1 MAKFLSL
8 FSSSKGNCHYIESG
22 DTAIL
27 IDAGRSAKQIALA
40 LGARGIDP
48 DGVSALFITHEH
60 VDHVSGV
67 RVFSS
72 RHNVPV
78 YATEGT
84 AAGMRYKGY
93 TDSKTPVH
101 IISGE
106 VEIGDMKVTPVAT
119 SHDAFE
125 PCAYTVEFSDG
136 KKIAVCTDLGV
147 MSEEVSAALE
157 GSDLVLIES
166 NHEFS
171 MLMNGDYPYPLKR
184 RIAGEKGHLN
194 NDDCAREV
202 VKLVKNGTKKIFLG
216 HLSEEN
222 NTPENAYQ
230 TTLLALESAGFKEGE
245 DFALTV
251 LPPENTKK
259 AVEI

>member
-1 MAKFLSL
+1 MAEFLSL
-8 FSSSKGNCHYIESG
+8 FSSSKGNSHYISDGE
-22 DTAIL
+22 TAIL

-40 LGARGIDP
+40 LKARGIDP
-48 DGVSALFITHEH
+48 DSIEALFITHEH
-60 VDHVSGV
+60 SDHVTGV

-101 IISGE
+101 IINGE
-106 VEIGDMKVTPVAT
+106 TEIGTLKIIPFPT
-119 SHDAFE
+119 SHDACQ
-125 PCAYTVEFSDG
+125 PCAYSVVSGE
-136 KKIAVCTDLGV
+136 KKICICTDLGIV
-147 MSEEVSAALE
+147 TEQAHEALK

-171 MLMNGDYPYPLKR
+171 MLMNGSYPYPLKR

-194 NDDCAREV
+194 NEDCAQEV
-202 VKLVKNGTKKIFLG
+202 VKLVKNGTKKILLG

-222 NTPENAYQ
+222 NTPDNAYRS
-230 TTLLALESAGFKEGE
+230 TLSALESAGFKEGE
-245 DFALTV
+245 DFELSV

-259 AVEI
+259 AVVF

>member
-8 FSSSKGNCHYIESG
+8 FSSSSGNCHYIESEK
-22 DTAIL
+22 TAIL

-40 LGARGIDP
+40 LKARNIDP
-48 DGVSALFITHEH
+48 DRVEALFVTHEH
-60 VDHVSGV
+60 GDHVCGV

-84 AAGMRYKGY
+84 AAGMRYRGF

-101 IISGE
+101 IISE
-106 VEIGDMKVTPVAT
+106 AVEIGDMKITPFAT
-119 SHDAFE
+119 SHDTFE
-125 PCAYTVEFSDG
+125 PCGYTVEFADG
-136 KKIAVCTDLGV
+136 KKLAICTDLGI
-147 MSEEVSAALE
+147 MTEEVSTALA

-171 MLMNGDYPYPLKR
+171 MLMNGSYPYPLKR

-194 NDDCAREV
+194 NDDCAAEV
-202 VKLVKNGTKKIFLG
+202 VKLVKNGTKTILLG

-230 TTLLALESAGFKEGE
+230 TTLGALESAGFKSGE
-245 DFALTV
+245 DFTLTV

-259 AVEI
+259 AVEF

>member
-1 MAKFLSL
+1 MAEFLSL
-8 FSSSKGNCHYIESG
+8 FSSSKGNSHYISDGE
-22 DTAIL
+22 TAIL

-40 LGARGIDP
+40 LKARGIDP
-48 DGVSALFITHEH
+48 DSIEALFITHEH
-60 VDHVSGV
+60 SDHVVGV

-101 IISGE
+101 IINGE
-106 VEIGDMKVTPVAT
+106 TEIGKMKIIPFST
-119 SHDAFE
+119 SHDACQ
-125 PCAYTVEFSDG
+125 PCGYTVTSG
-136 KKIAVCTDLGV
+136 GRKICICTDLGV
-147 MSEEVSAALE
+147 MTEEVSSALE
-157 GSDLVLIES
+157 GADLVLIES

-171 MLMNGDYPYPLKR
+171 MLMNGPYPYPLKR
-184 RIAGEKGHLN
+184 RIAGKKGHLN
-194 NDDCAREV
+194 NDDCAAEV

-222 NTPENAYQ
+222 NTPDNAYQ
-230 TTLLALESAGFKEGE
+230 TTLGALEAAGFKEGE
-245 DFALTV
+245 DFELSV
-251 LPPENTKK
+251 LPPENKKK
-259 AVEI
+259 AVVF

>member
-8 FSSSKGNCHYIESG
+8 FSSSKGNCHYIASEK
-22 DTAIL
+22 TAIL
-27 IDAGRSAKQIALA
+27 IDAGRSAKQLALA
-40 LGARGIDP
+40 LRARGIDP
-48 DGVSALFITHEH
+48 DGISALFVTHEH
-60 VDHVSGV
+60 GDHVCGV

-93 TDSKTPVH
+93 TDSKTPVRIINGETEVGDM
-101 IISGE
+101 IIS
-106 VEIGDMKVTPVAT
+106 PFPT
-119 SHDAFE
+119 SHDTYE
-125 PCAYTVEFSDG
+125 PCGYTVKFADG
-136 KKIAVCTDLGV
+136 KKLAVCTDLGI
-147 MSEEVSAALE
+147 MTEEVSQAIR
-157 GSDLVLIES
+157 GSDLVLLES

-171 MLMNGDYPYPLKR
+171 MLMNGPYPYVLKR

-194 NDDCAREV
+194 NDDCASEV
-202 VKLVKNGTKKIFLG
+202 VKLVKSGTKNIFLG

-222 NTPENAYQ
+222 NTPDNAYQ
-230 TTLLALESAGFKEGE
+230 TSLAALESAGFKEGV
-245 DFALTV
+245 DFTLAV

-259 AVEI
+259 AVEF

>member
-8 FSSSKGNCHYIESG
+8 FSSSSGNCHYIESG
-22 DTAIL
+22 NTAIL
-27 IDAGRSAKQIALA
+27 IDAGKSAKQIALA
-40 LGARGIDP
+40 LKARGIDP
-48 DGVSALFITHEH
+48 DGISAMFVTHEH
-60 VDHVSGV
+60 GDHVCGV

-84 AAGMRYKGY
+84 AAGMRYHGY

-101 IISGE
+101 VIDGETKVGDLTII
-106 VEIGDMKVTPVAT
+106 PFPT
-119 SHDAFE
+119 SHDTLE
-125 PCAYTVEFSDG
+125 PCGYTVICADG
-136 KKIAVCTDLGV
+136 KKIALCTDLGI
-147 MSEEVSAALE
+147 MTREVSAALK

-171 MLMNGDYPYPLKR
+171 MLMNGPYPYPLKR

-194 NDDCAREV
+194 NDDCAAEV
-202 VKLVKNGTKKIFLG
+202 VKLVKNGTKKILLG
-216 HLSEEN
+216 HLSKEN

-230 TTLLALESAGFKEGE
+230 TTLAALESAGFKAGE
-245 DFALTV
+245 DFTLAV

-259 AVEI
+259 AVEL